1 MKQTALEQL
10 KKSPLFANSMSTHFL
25 FCLAGQDF
33 AKEEMKVAK
42 NGIEART
49 IFARVACNLYDE
61 HGQGETPQ
69 AISWCIW
76 HWAANK
82 GFIFTPV
89 TALLPRT
96 AIGFLLL
103 SCRVNLPLTGGSGWC
118 RCRRTAPG
126 TASPGVIAA
135 NRSPSSPPTPPN
147 FSWRSCAAG
156 RSMALSESS
165 GRIPAF

>member
-10 KKSPLFANSMSTHFL
+10 KKTPLVCQFHVSTFPFL
-25 FCLAGQDF
+25 SCGSRFCQRRNESC
-33 AKEEMKVAK
+33 KEWHRSQNYICE
-42 NGIEART
+42 GG
-49 IFARVACNLYDE
+49 LYDE

-96 AIGFLLL
+96 AFGFLLL

-135 NRSPSSPPTPPN
+135 TRSPSSPPTPPN
-147 FSWRSCAAG
+147 FSW
-156 RSMALSESS
+156 
-165 GRIPAF
+165 